1 MVKVR
6 ESGCGT
12 VRIRLATF
20 NIENLGRR
28 SGGTPA
34 IEARRPTLQAQLTR
48 LDADILCLQEVNAQE
63 GKPGPARQLLDLDAV
78 LAGTPYAAFER
89 ACTLRKSGVG
99 PLDIHNLVTLSR
111 WPIRHSRQLW
121 NEMVAPPH
129 YQPPATNP
137 PTGDTAAIAW
147 DRPILLCKIVI
158 GPKRA
163 LHVINLH
170 LRAPIAA
177 HLADRKL
184 APGAW
189 KSVSG
194 WAEGFFVAA
203 VKRTGQAFEA
213 RLAVD
218 EIFDADA
225 GALIA
230 VVGDFNATAR
240 EAPVRIVRG
249 DPQDT
254 GNAELAGRALVALA
268 ECADEST
275 FTVVHGERRL
285 MLDHILASRPL
296 ALACRKITIDNA
308 SLLDETEPPWVGAL
322 RPGSYHAPVVAEFEL
337 P

>member
-1 MVKVR
+1 
-6 ESGCGT
+6 

-28 SGGTPA
+28 SGGTLA
-34 IEARRPTLQAQLTR
+34 IEARRPTLQAQLAR

-63 GKPGPARQLLDLDAV
+63 GAPGPARRLRDLDAV
-78 LAGTPYAAFER
+78 LSGTPYAAFER

-121 NEMVAPPH
+121 NEMVAPPS
-129 YQPPATNP
+129 YQPPTMKAK
-137 PTGDTAAIAW
+137 TGASAAIAW
-147 DRPILLCKIVI
+147 DRPILLSEIAI
-158 GPKRA
+158 TPERA

-177 HLADRKL
+177 HLADQKL

-203 VKRTGQAFEA
+203 VKRTGQALEA
-213 RLAVD
+213 RLAID

-230 VVGDFNATAR
+230 VAGDSTRRRAKLPCGSFAATPRTPAMPSLPTAPWWRWRRAQTRAPSRWFTASAGSCWTTSWPRDRWRSPAAR
-240 EAPVRIVRG
+240 
-249 DPQDT
+249 
-254 GNAELAGRALVALA
+254 
-268 ECADEST
+268 
-275 FTVVHGERRL
+275 
-285 MLDHILASRPL
+285 
-296 ALACRKITIDNA
+296 
-308 SLLDETEPPWVGAL
+308 
-322 RPGSYHAPVVAEFEL
+322 
-337 P
+337 

>member
-1 MVKVR
+1 
-6 ESGCGT
+6 

-28 SGGTPA
+28 SGGGTA
-34 IEARRPTLQAQLTR
+34 IEARRPTLQAQLAR
-48 LDADILCLQEVNAQE
+48 LEADILCLQEVNAQE
-63 GKPGPARQLLDLDAV
+63 VAKGSARRLDDLDVV

-111 WPIRHSRQLW
+111 WPIRRSRQLW
-121 NEMVAPPH
+121 NEMVAPPA
-129 YQPPATNP
+129 YRPPA
-137 PTGDTAAIAW
+137 DKAAAAETAAIAW
-147 DRPILLCKIVI
+147 DRPILLCEIAV
-158 GPKRA
+158 GAQRA
-163 LHVINLH
+163 LHVVNLH

-177 HLADRKL
+177 HLADQKL

-203 VKRTGQAFEA
+203 VKRAGQALEA

-225 GALIA
+225 DALIA

-240 EAPVRIVRG
+240 EAPVRILRG

-254 GNAELAGRALVALA
+254 GNAALAGRALAALA
-268 ECADEST
+268 EGADET
-275 FTVVHGERRL
+275 AFTVVHGERRM
-285 MLDHILASRPL
+285 MLDHMLASRRL

-308 SLLDETEPPWVGAL
+308 ALLDETEPASVSAL

>member
-1 MVKVR
+1 MRV
-6 ESGCGT
+6 
-12 VRIRLATF
+12 RLATF

-28 SGGTPA
+28 SGGSLA
-34 IEARRPTLQAQLTR
+34 IDARRPTLQAQLAR

-63 GKPGPARQLLDLDAV
+63 SGKGAARQLSDLDAV

-121 NEMVAPPH
+121 NEIVAPPG
-129 YQPPATNP
+129 YQPPGRRLLA
-137 PTGDTAAIAW
+137 GDTAAIAW
-147 DRPILLCKIVI
+147 DRPVLLCEIAT
-158 GPKRA
+158 GPQRA

-177 HLADRKL
+177 HLPDRKL
-184 APGAW
+184 APGTW

-203 VKRTGQAFEA
+203 VKRTGQALEA

-218 EIFDADA
+218 AIFDTDP
-225 GALIA
+225 GALVA
-230 VVGDFNATAR
+230 VAGDFNATAR
-240 EAPVRIVRG
+240 EAPVRILRG
-249 DPQDT
+249 DPEDT
-254 GNAELAGRALVALA
+254 GNVELADRALAALA
-268 ECADEST
+268 EGVDGSA
-275 FTVVHGERRL
+275 FTVVHGERRI

-308 SLLDETEPPWVGAL
+308 SLLDETEPPWVSAL

>member
-1 MVKVR
+1 VR
-6 ESGCGT
+6 
-12 VRIRLATF
+12 VRLATF

-28 SGGTPA
+28 SGGAVA
-34 IEARRPTLQAQLTR
+34 IEARRPTLQAQLAR
-48 LDADILCLQEVNAQE
+48 MDADILCLQEVNAQE
-63 GKPGPARQLLDLDAV
+63 GMAGAARQLLDLDAV
-78 LAGTPYAAFER
+78 LAGTSYAAFDR

-121 NEMVAPPH
+121 NEMVAPPS
-129 YQPPATNP
+129 YRPPSTQRDNNER
-137 PTGDTAAIAW
+137 AAIAW
-147 DRPILLCKIVI
+147 DRPILLCEIAI
-158 GPKRA
+158 GGERA

-203 VKRTGQAFEA
+203 MKRAGQAFEV

-218 EIFDADA
+218 EMFDADA
-225 GALIA
+225 GALI
-230 VVGDFNATAR
+230 VVAGDFNSTAR
-240 EAPVRIVRG
+240 DTLVRIIRG

-254 GNAELAGRALVALA
+254 GNAELADRALVALA
-268 ECADEST
+268 DGADESA
-275 FTVVHGERRL
+275 FTVVHGERRV

-308 SLLDETEPPWVGAL
+308 ALLDETEPAWVSAL

>member
-1 MVKVR
+1 VR
-6 ESGCGT
+6 
-12 VRIRLATF
+12 VRLATF

-28 SGGTPA
+28 SGAALA
-34 IEARRPTLQAQLTR
+34 IDVRRPTLQAQLAR

-63 GKPGPARQLLDLDAV
+63 GAKAAARQLRDLDAV

-111 WPIRHSRQLW
+111 WPIRRSRQLW
-121 NEMVAPPH
+121 NEMVAPPG
-129 YQPPATNP
+129 YRPPATNP
-137 PTGDTAAIAW
+137 ATAKVAAIAW
-147 DRPILLCKIVI
+147 DRPVLLCEIAI
-158 GPKRA
+158 GSERA

-203 VKRTGQAFEA
+203 VKRAGQAFEA

-218 EIFDADA
+218 EIFDTDA
-225 GALIA
+225 GALVA
-230 VVGDFNATAR
+230 VAGDFNATAR
-240 EAPVRIVRG
+240 EAPVRILRG
-249 DPQDT
+249 DPEDT
-254 GNAELAGRALVALA
+254 GNAELATRALVALA
-268 ECADEST
+268 EGADERA
-275 FTVVHGERRL
+275 FTVVHGERRI
-285 MLDHILASRPL
+285 MLDHILASRSL
-296 ALACRKITIDNA
+296 AVACRKIAIDNA
-308 SLLDETEPPWVGAL
+308 ALLDETEPALIGAL

>member
-1 MVKVR
+1 
-6 ESGCGT
+6 

-28 SGGTPA
+28 SGGA
-34 IEARRPTLQAQLTR
+34 LAVDARRPTLQAQLAR

-63 GKPGPARQLLDLDAV
+63 GAKGVARQLRDLDAI

-111 WPIRHSRQLW
+111 WPIIRSRQLW
-121 NEMVAPPH
+121 NEMVAPPG
-129 YQPPATNP
+129 YQPPAVM
-137 PTGDTAAIAW
+137 PTAGEMVAIAW
-147 DRPILLCKIVI
+147 DRPVLLSEIAI
-158 GPKRA
+158 GPERA

-177 HLADRKL
+177 HLADQKS
-184 APGAW
+184 APGIW

-203 VKRTGQAFEA
+203 IKRTGQAFEI

-218 EIFDADA
+218 AIFDADA

-268 ECADEST
+268 EGADESA
-275 FTVVHGERRL
+275 FTVVHGERRI

-308 SLLDETEPPWVGAL
+308 SLLDETEPPWVSAL